1 LPNITRVII
10 SFKNLKNKKSS
21 ISLNYSGIFLKMNG
35 EVVRDYTFSK
45 RDALSL
51 IKEMKVAGGF
61 TAKKVYQAFEI
72 IRESIEDKNCL
83 KFLSFPAC
91 IMATGTRG
99 AIKEIVKRKW
109 CDIIITT
116 SGTLDHDLA
125 RLWKDYYHGSFLMD
139 DRELHKKGINRLG
152 NILIPNESYSLILE
166 EKLQDA
172 FSKIFENSTEMAPYQ
187 LIWEIGKYIEKFS
200 SKKEDS
206 VIYWAY
212 KNNVP
217 IFIPGF
223 FDGAFGFQ
231 LYMFWNQNRNIK
243 INFFMDEDKLAE
255 LIFQA
260 EDKKLKTFA
269 LMVGG
274 GISKHHVI
282 WWNQF
287 KGGLDKAVYITTAQ
301 EYDGSLSG
309 ARLREAIS
317 WGKLSE
323 KAKFATI
330 QADATL
336 VLPLIVAALI
346 DYFG

>member
-1 LPNITRVII
+1 
-10 SFKNLKNKKSS
+10 
-21 ISLNYSGIFLKMNG
+21 MNG